1 MRIGFSILPMS
12 FVQGSGSH
20 PLPWLERVQ
29 QPVEGLSYM
38 GIRGKLFCQWRVCRT
53 GLVFITFMAGSVL
66 FAFAAVPILQILP
79 GSVENKR
86 RKILQL
92 IHWSF
97 KLFIKYAKFLRVI
110 ETFEVDG
117 LDNIKY
123 HDNYIFIA
131 NHPTLIDVVAIMSC
145 IPFSNCIV
153 KKSLLNHIYFNSIV
167 RAAGYIVNDRATQ
180 IFRDCEKNFQA
191 GRSLIVFPEGT
202 RSPAHGLCTFK
213 RGAAQIALRTGIPIV
228 LVVIRC
234 DPPTLSK
241 GEPWYKVP
249 ERPLRFKLH
258 FHFLST
264 LPEEIQQKHNF
275 RLKVRD
281 LNQYFEDFF
290 REQLH
295 VPHSS

>member
-1 MRIGFSILPMS
+1 
-12 FVQGSGSH
+12 
-20 PLPWLERVQ
+20 
-29 QPVEGLSYM
+29 M
-38 GIRGKLFCQWRVCRT
+38 GIQDKLFRQWRICTT
-53 GLVFITFMAGSVL
+53 GLAFITFMAGSV
-66 FAFAAVPILQILP
+66 FFTFAAVPMIKLLP
-79 GSVENKR
+79 GSVESKR
-86 RKILQL
+86 QKILQL

-97 KLFIKYAKFLRVI
+97 KLFIKYSVFLGII
-110 ETFEVDG
+110 ETFEVNG
-117 LDNIKY
+117 LEDIKY
-123 HDNYIFIA
+123 YNNYILIA

-145 IPFSNCIV
+145 IPFCNCIV
-153 KKSLLNHIYFNSIV
+153 KKSLLKHIYFNSIV

-180 IFRDCEKNFQA
+180 ILKDCEKNFQA

-202 RSPAHGLCTFK
+202 RSPAFGLRTFK

-228 LVVIRC
+228 LVVITC

-241 GEPWYKVP
+241 GQPWYKVP

-275 RLKVRD
+275 RLKVRV

-295 VPHSS
+295 VSTQAD